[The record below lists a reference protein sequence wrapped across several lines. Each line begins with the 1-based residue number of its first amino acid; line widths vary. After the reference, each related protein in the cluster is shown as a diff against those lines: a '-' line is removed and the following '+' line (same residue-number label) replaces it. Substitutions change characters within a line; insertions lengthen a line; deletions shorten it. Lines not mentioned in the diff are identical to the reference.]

1 MQTRRFFVTRAVF
14 VAITFGMLNANSMVA
29 GTAATASTLD
39 AASRS
44 CLDSAT
50 PVLLLG
56 TYHMDNP
63 GRDMMNL
70 QVDDVLA
77 PKRQREIAE
86 LVDDL
91 ARFRPTKILIE
102 AEYGNPDAQTKYS
115 QYFAGKYELGRD
127 EREQVAFRLAR
138 KMNLSQIYGVDFPMD
153 LDDKGLNQL
162 MKDDPDRA
170 NKTMQAL
177 GVDGAQEMKKQQEL
191 LNRDTVVE
199 FYRFQNSDEAIEHN
213 HSFYFKYFV
222 PLAEGTNYAGA
233 DLVASWYQRNLRI
246 LNNIERIGIQKNDR
260 VFILFGQGHVKL
272 LRDFINATPGFCVTE
287 TGGYLK

>member
-1 MQTRRFFVTRAVF
+1 MHTRRFFVTRAALL
-14 VAITFGMLNANSMVA
+14 AIALGMVNANSIAA
-29 GTAATASTLD
+29 GTAATASTPD
-39 AASRS
+39 AASQS

-50 PVLLLG
+50 PVLFLG

-102 AEYGNPDAQTKYS
+102 AAYGNPDAQTKYS
-115 QYFAGKYELGRD
+115 QYLAGKYELGRD
-127 EREQVAFRLAR
+127 EREQVGFRLAR
-138 KMNLSQIYGVDFPMD
+138 KMNLIQIYGVDFPMD
-153 LDDKGLNQL
+153 LDDRGLNQL

-177 GVDGAQEMKKQQEL
+177 GAEGAQEMKKQQEL
-191 LNRDTVVE
+191 LDRDTVVE
-199 FYRFQNSDEAIEHN
+199 FYRFQNSEEAIERN

-246 LNNIERIGIQKNDR
+246 LNNVERIGIQKNDR

-287 TGGYLK
+287 TGSYLK

>member
-1 MQTRRFFVTRAVF
+1 MHTRRFFVTRAVF
-14 VAITFGMLNANSMVA
+14 LAIALGMVNANSMAA
-29 GTAATASTLD
+29 GIAATASTPD
-39 AASRS
+39 AASQS

-115 QYFAGKYELGRD
+115 QYLAGKYELGRD

-162 MKDDPDRA
+162 MKDDPDRT

-191 LNRDTVVE
+191 LDRDTVVE

-287 TGGYLK
+287 TGSYLK